1 MRSARHCLSERPSA
15 TVDMGDIFD
24 KAPWKLRTGAIWGS
38 NGIWSETL
46 IGIASKTHNQKSPM
60 ASARGFVLKEHRRY
74 ALLLHKSAQAVVN
87 LANPTDK
94 VPCRWLPRPCVA
106 LAMSSEMIAIQDGIV
121 RVESDW

>member
-1 MRSARHCLSERPSA
+1 MEA
-15 TVDMGDIFD
+15 TYRRDLGIQWDLVRD
-24 KAPWKLRTGAIWGS
+24 S
-38 NGIWSETL
+38 NWYSFQNSQSETFRYE
-46 IGIASKTHNQKSPM
+46 SPM

-121 RVESDW
+121 RVESDL